1 MNVLMILAIIVLGF
15 VALDVVDLIRIM
27 KLRMGLEDI
36 LVAQVI
42 VLPSMQVKEDA
53 PFIVAANYHFFSY

>member
-1 MNVLMILAIIVLGF
+1 MNVLMILAIIVLGC

-27 KLRMGLEDI
+27 KLRMGLEDV

-53 PFIVAANYHFFSY
+53 LFIVAANYHFFSY